1 MDTLNL
7 IFKMLSSLGALLIG
21 FKMLSENIEK
31 LATNRLKKLFN
42 KTSNNKL
49 AGVGIGIV
57 TTAIVES
64 SAATTVMVVGL
75 VNAGAMSLY
84 QAAAVI
90 MGANIGTTVTAQIVA
105 LQSFNFGD
113 FAIILTF
120 IGIAMATFIKRDGI
134 KTLGLALAGLGLV
147 FFGLGFL
154 KEAMLE
160 LNTEYEGIQKL
171 LKSISNPFVLLLIG
185 TAFTALVQSSTAITT
200 ILISMAAAGIVIGGT
215 GNGILFVILGTNIGT
230 CVSAL
235 ISSVGAN
242 SNAKRASFIHLLFN
256 MFGALVFFIFLV
268 SYKGFMEDTF
278 ANWFNGHPETQIAM
292 FHTFFNIT
300 CTLIFLPLTNL
311 FVWIS
316 KKVIKD
322 IKPKKVQILSIDERM
337 LAYPSVA
344 LSQLGKDISLMGYE
358 SNKILN
364 LSLDDF
370 IAKEESHKKEI
381 DEVNLKLERMNEEII
396 EYMVKIAAHDIS
408 FHDEQTISAYHSNL
422 NDILRIGELAD
433 NITKYTKTVI
443 NEGLEFSEGVIG
455 QIN

>member
-1 MDTLNL
+1 M
-7 IFKMLSSLGALLIG
+7 
-21 FKMLSENIEK
+21 
-31 LATNRLKKLFN
+31 
-42 KTSNNKL
+42 
-49 AGVGIGIV
+49 

-90 MGANIGTTVTAQIVA
+90 MGANIGT
-105 LQSFNFGD
+105 
-113 FAIILTF
+113 
-120 IGIAMATFIKRDGI
+120 
-134 KTLGLALAGLGLV
+134 
-147 FFGLGFL
+147 
-154 KEAMLE
+154 
-160 LNTEYEGIQKL
+160 
-171 LKSISNPFVLLLIG
+171 
-185 TAFTALVQSSTAITT
+185 
-200 ILISMAAAGIVIGGT
+200 
-215 GNGILFVILGTNIGT
+215 

-242 SNAKRASFIHLLFN
+242 SNAKRAAFIHLLFN
-256 MFGALVFFIFLV
+256 MFGAFVFFIFLV

-316 KKVIKD
+316 RKVIKD

-370 IAKEESHKKEI
+370 LAKEESHKKRVTVSSAFKE
-381 DEVNLKLERMNEEII
+381 
-396 EYMVKIAAHDIS
+396 
-408 FHDEQTISAYHSNL
+408 TITPFL
-422 NDILRIGELAD
+422 
-433 NITKYTKTVI
+433 
-443 NEGLEFSEGVIG
+443 
-455 QIN
+455 